1 MKKFFNRA
9 MLCATAAVSAA
20 VLFAPAAAG
29 AETLPTVQ
37 PGTQL
42 FFDPFNYPDGLV
54 TNEYAHW
61 NETHLDKVESPVW
74 DMTSGSLFAVNGEG
88 YSGTVDDRSPN
99 ALSTT
104 GTNSAVFRLNTRDFS
119 FGDTRTTFRLKV
131 DKLTSTSYTPA
142 VAWDGI
148 HIFLRYQ
155 SEESL
160 YYASVA
166 RRDGTVVIKKKCVGG
181 PSNGGTYYTLG
192 SKSGYKIPFGSWY
205 TVAGSVRNNKDG
217 SVQVWLSHNGT
228 PLLSVTDTGTGCAP
242 ITKPGATGIRGDNA
256 EFHFDGFTVQTL

>member
-1 MKKFFNRA
+1 MKKIFK
-9 MLCATAAVSAA
+9 CAVAAAAAVVTTTA
-20 VLFAPAAAG
+20 VLAPTTAQADTVPAG
-29 AETLPTVQ
+29 TVL
-37 PGTQL
+37 L
-42 FFDPFNYPDGLV
+42 FDGFNYPNGLV

-61 NETHLDKVESPVW
+61 SGTKLDAVHSPTW

-88 YSGTVDDRSPN
+88 YSGKVDNISPD
-99 ALSTT
+99 ALSVR
-104 GTNSAVFRLNTRDFS
+104 GTNSAVFRLNTKRFD

-131 DKLTSTSYTPA
+131 DGLYSTSSTPQ

-166 RRDGTVVIKKKCVGG
+166 RRDGSIVIKKKCVGG

-192 SKSGYKIPFGSWY
+192 SKSGYRIPAGQWL
-205 TVAGSVRNNKDG
+205 TVSGSVRNTYDG
-217 SVQVWLSHNGT
+217 GVQMWLSHNGT
-228 PLLSVTDTGTGCAP
+228 PLLSVTDHGTGCAP
-242 ITKPGATGIRGDNA
+242 ITNPGATGIRADNA
-256 EFHFDGFTVQTL
+256 QFRFDGFTVATL